1 MAYFNEGNTVE
12 QMLVNAAGDC
22 GWIYVEPQAIPR
34 QPDEVLVAQWL
45 STALMEINKITAE
58 QAEQVIFHLRA
69 ACTINN
75 DSDRV
80 LDLMKQ
86 FQNLSKI
93 QNLLA
98 KELGDRTV
106 KYCL

>member
-1 MAYFNEGNTVE
+1 MQSDRYQLSKYHSKGQKILNDEEILFDIVPHIINDLKNDFITRKMDDIKT
-12 QMLVNAAGDC
+12 QM
-22 GWIYVEPQAIPR
+22 
-34 QPDEVLVAQWL
+34 
-45 STALMEINKITAE
+45 KIA
-58 QAEQVIFHLRA
+58 
-69 ACTINN
+69 TINN

-80 LDLMKQ
+80 LDLKKQ

>member
-1 MAYFNEGNTVE
+1 MKKTLINMLAVMAVLFGVSLTASAADSQTADFNSGLPEGWS
-12 QMLVNAAGDC
+12 LVGN
-22 GWIYVEPQAIPR
+22 
-34 QPDEVLVAQWL
+34 
-45 STALMEINKITAE
+45 
-58 QAEQVIFHLRA
+58 
-69 ACTINN
+69 INN

>member
-1 MAYFNEGNTVE
+1 MDDIKT
-12 QMLVNAAGDC
+12 QM
-22 GWIYVEPQAIPR
+22 
-34 QPDEVLVAQWL
+34 
-45 STALMEINKITAE
+45 KIA
-58 QAEQVIFHLRA
+58 
-69 ACTINN
+69 TINN